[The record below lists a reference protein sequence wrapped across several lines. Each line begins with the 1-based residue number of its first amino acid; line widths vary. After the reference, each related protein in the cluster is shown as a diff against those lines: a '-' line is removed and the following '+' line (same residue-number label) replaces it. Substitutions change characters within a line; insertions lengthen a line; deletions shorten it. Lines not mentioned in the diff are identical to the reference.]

1 MHGTHVSNSAYLE
14 IRARAKKE
22 LSKRWVDVLAINY
35 ELGSNYGRC
44 LILACVYFSEKV
56 RP

>member
-1 MHGTHVSNSAYLE
+1 MSNSTYLE

-44 LILACVYFSEKV
+44 LIRACVYFSEKV